1 MKGLSTLI
9 RVRTW
14 ELEERRR
21 RLADLEGLRDQILG
35 MIAQLEQ
42 DVRTEQ
48 GVAASD
54 IEAGYTY
61 GGFAQAA
68 IERRQKLEGS
78 LEEVRQQVRA
88 AMEEVTIAYQEL
100 KKYEVAHANRKRREA
115 EELNRREQ
123 IRMDDMAIEGF
134 RRRTATAA
142 L

>member
-9 RVRTW
+9 RVRKW

-21 RLADLEGLRDQILG
+21 RLADLEGLRDQLLG
-35 MIAQLEQ
+35 MIARLEE
-42 DVRTEQ
+42 DVRLEQ

-61 GGFAQAA
+61 GGFAQAS
-68 IERRQKLEGS
+68 IERRHKLEGS
-78 LEEVRQQVRA
+78 LEEVRQQIRA
-88 AMEEVTIAYQEL
+88 AMDEVTNAYQEL

-115 EELNRREQ
+115 EELNRRDQ

-134 RRRTATAA
+134 RRRAA
-142 L
+142 EVAV

>member
-1 MKGLSTLI
+1 VKGLSTLI
-9 RVRTW
+9 RVRKW

-35 MIAQLEQ
+35 MIARLEQ

-54 IEAGYTY
+54 VEAGYTY
-61 GGFAQAA
+61 GNFAQAS

-78 LEEVRQQVRA
+78 LEEVQQQIRA
-88 AMEEVTIAYQEL
+88 AMEEVTSAYQEL

-115 EELNRREQ
+115 EELSRRDQ
-123 IRMDDMAIEGF
+123 ILMDDMAIEGF
-134 RRRTATAA
+134 RRRTVEAA